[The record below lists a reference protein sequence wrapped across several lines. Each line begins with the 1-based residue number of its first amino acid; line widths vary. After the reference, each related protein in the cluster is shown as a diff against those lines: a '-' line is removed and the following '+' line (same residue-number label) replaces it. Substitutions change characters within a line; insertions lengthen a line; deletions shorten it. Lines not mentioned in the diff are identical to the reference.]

1 MYIRKRHHWVA
12 ICLGIVGLLV
22 LAGGI
27 SLAIIRPWEAPSPTS
42 NSQNPSP
49 NPQPS
54 QMEKQLA
61 CVENLPTTT
70 KLGQKLMIAGYAST
84 LASQQ
89 AAMASAELNGVLV
102 MNETPA
108 ASITTFKQ
116 AFSITPTVS
125 VDQEGG
131 TVQRYT
137 SEGTLPGAT
146 DMAANYTPQQAYQL
160 YNQDAKFLASVGLT
174 TNFAPVLGV
183 ISAEPSPLPGRMY
196 SSDPSTVTAY
206 ATQMIQASHD
216 AGITPVV
223 KHFPGLGSATGN
235 TDDGSATTDPLGVLK
250 TRDILPY
257 QGVAPLQ
264 PDAMVSN
271 AIVPDLTDG
280 QPATWS
286 SAAVELLRSYGY
298 QNAVVYSDSLTADA
312 IPGTLADAAVKAWL
326 AGIDVALV
334 VQDEDETT
342 LVAEYISEII
352 NAGMAAVNDGTL
364 TADTLNQSV
373 LRIFT
378 RKGVDACAL

>member
-1 MYIRKRHHWVA
+1 MYIRKHHHWVA
-12 ICLGIVGLLV
+12 VCLGIIGLLA
-22 LAGGI
+22 LAAGI
-27 SLAIIRPWEAPSPTS
+27 TLAIIRPWETSSPASNSPSP
-42 NSQNPSP
+42 SP
-49 NPQPS
+49 KPQPS
-54 QMEKQLA
+54 QIEKQLA
-61 CVENLPTTT
+61 CVENLPARTR
-70 KLGQKLMIAGYAST
+70 LGQKLMIAGYANT

-89 AAMASAELNGVLV
+89 AAMASAELNGVLI
-102 MNETPA
+102 MNETPT
-108 ASITTFKQ
+108 ASITSFKQ
-116 AFSITPTVS
+116 AFSITPTVA

-137 SEGTLPGAT
+137 SEGTLPSAT

-298 QNAVVYSDSLTADA
+298 QNAAVYSDSLTADA
-312 IPGTLADAAVKAWL
+312 IPGTLADATVKAWL

-334 VQDEDETT
+334 VQDEDETAS
-342 LVAEYISEII
+342 VAEYISEII

>member
-12 ICLGIVGLLV
+12 ICLGIVGLLA
-22 LAGGI
+22 LAAGI
-27 SLAIIRPWEAPSPTS
+27 TLAIIRPWEASAPTA
-42 NSQNPSP
+42 NNQPAP
-49 NPQPS
+49 DPQPS
-54 QMEKQLA
+54 QAEKQLA
-61 CVENLPTTT
+61 CVENLSTST

-89 AAMASAELNGVLV
+89 AAMASAQLNGVLI

-116 AFSITPTVS
+116 AFSITPTVA

-137 SEGTLPGAT
+137 SEGIVPGAT
-146 DMAANYTPQQAYQL
+146 DMAADYTPQQAYQL

-223 KHFPGLGSATGN
+223 KHFPGLGSASGN
-235 TDDGSATTDPLGVLK
+235 TDDGSATTDPLSVLK

-271 AIVPDLTDG
+271 AIVPDLTNG

-286 SAAVELLRSYGY
+286 SAAVELLRGYGY

-334 VQDEDETT
+334 VQDESETSS
-342 LVAEYISEII
+342 LAGYISEII
-352 NAGMAAVNDGTL
+352 NAGLAAFNNGTL
-364 TADTLNQSV
+364 SSDSINQST

-378 RKGVDACAL
+378 RKGVDACTL

>member
-12 ICLGIVGLLV
+12 ICLGIIALLI

-27 SLAIIRPWEAPSPTS
+27 SLAIIRPWEASAPTAS
-42 NSQNPSP
+42 NQPPTP

-54 QMEKQLA
+54 QAEKQLA
-61 CVENLPTTT
+61 CIENLPTQT
-70 KLGQKLMIAGYAST
+70 KLGQKLMIAGYANT

-89 AAMASAELNGVLV
+89 SAMTSAQLNGVLI

-116 AFSITPTVS
+116 AFSITPTVA

-137 SEGTLPGAT
+137 SEGMVPGAT
-146 DMAANYTPQQAYQL
+146 DITADYTPQQAYQL

-223 KHFPGLGSATGN
+223 KHFPGLGSASGN

-271 AIVPDLTDG
+271 AIVPDLTNG

-298 QNAVVYSDSLTADA
+298 QNAVVYSDSLTAEA
-312 IPGTLADAAVKAWL
+312 IPGTLAEAAVKAWL

-334 VQDEDETT
+334 VQDESETSSH
-342 LVAEYISEII
+342 AGYISEII
-352 NAGMAAVNDGTL
+352 NAGLAAFNNGTL
-364 TADTLNQSV
+364 SSDSINQSA

-378 RKGVDACAL
+378 RKGVDACTL